1 MRQQIPT
8 YFMLFFL
15 YNQNNRKK
23 REVTAYCVVGE
34 AQSEEVPIGTRL
46 EELRFGDCS
55 PLRSG
60 ERVREVRASEVPI
73 GTRLEE
79 LRFGDFCGV
88 RATSR
93 RLSQRV
99 ATVLEGEWNR

>member
-1 MRQQIPT
+1 
-8 YFMLFFL
+8 LL
-15 YNQNNRKK
+15 LSGK
-23 REVTAYCVVGE
+23 RERVVTAHCVVGE
-34 AQSEEVPIGTRL
+34 AQSEVCDL
-46 EELRFGDCS
+46 VSGDCS
-55 PLRSG
+55 LLRSG

-73 GTRLEE
+73 GTGLEE
-79 LRFGDFCGV
+79 PRFGDCCGV